1 MLVTSLPAWHRLQR
15 IEDRPIQEAP
25 KGRKH
30 EAWARQPQG
39 KAQNFRKAPKGRKQT
54 MATSLTNLLY
64 HIVFSTKGRVPLIED
79 GLRESLYEYIG
90 GIVRGQRGV
99 LLEIG
104 GMPEHVHLLV
114 KLKAD
119 LAVATALRLVKS
131 NSSGWINENRKI
143 QGRFEW
149 QVGYFGVTVSE
160 SRVAEV
166 RRYIQAQQEHHARIS
181 FADELRKLARK
192 HRIPFDEKYLLG

>member
-1 MLVTSLPAWHRLQR
+1 
-15 IEDRPIQEAP
+15 
-25 KGRKH
+25 
-30 EAWARQPQG
+30 
-39 KAQNFRKAPKGRKQT
+39 

-64 HIVFSTKGRVPLIED
+64 HIVFSTKERIPLIAD
-79 GLRESLYEYIG
+79 GIKESLYQYIG
-90 GIVRGQRGV
+90 GILRGQRGV

-104 GMPEHVHLLV
+104 GMPEHIHLLV

-119 LAVATALRLVKS
+119 LAVATAVRLVKS

-149 QVGYFGVTVSE
+149 QAGYFGVTVSE

-166 RRYIQAQQEHHARIS
+166 RRYIQTQQEHHARIS
-181 FADELRKLARK
+181 FEDELKKLARK
-192 HRIPFDEKYLLG
+192 HRIAFDEKYLLG

>member
-1 MLVTSLPAWHRLQR
+1 
-15 IEDRPIQEAP
+15 
-25 KGRKH
+25 
-30 EAWARQPQG
+30 
-39 KAQNFRKAPKGRKQT
+39 

-64 HIVFSTKGRVPLIED
+64 HIVFSTKERIPLIGD

-90 GIVRGQRGV
+90 GILRGQRGV

-104 GMPEHVHLLV
+104 GMPDHVHILA

-119 LAVATALRLVKS
+119 LAVAAAVRLIKT

-149 QVGYFGVTVSE
+149 QAGYFAVSVSE
-160 SRVAEV
+160 SRVAEL
-166 RRYIQAQQEHHARIS
+166 RHYIQTQQEHHARFS
-181 FADELRKLARK
+181 FRDELIKLLEK
-192 HRIPFDEKYLLG
+192 NRIAFDEKYLLG

>member
-1 MLVTSLPAWHRLQR
+1 
-15 IEDRPIQEAP
+15 
-25 KGRKH
+25 
-30 EAWARQPQG
+30 
-39 KAQNFRKAPKGRKQT
+39 

-64 HIVFSTKGRVPLIED
+64 HIVFSTKERVPLIED

-119 LAVATALRLVKS
+119 LAVATAVRFVKS

-149 QVGYFGVTVSE
+149 QAGYFGVTVSE
-160 SRVAEV
+160 SRVAEL
-166 RRYIQAQQEHHARIS
+166 RRYIQTQQEHHARIS
-181 FADELRKLARK
+181 FEDELKKLVKK
-192 HRIPFDEKYLLG
+192 HRIAFDEEYLLG

>member
-1 MLVTSLPAWHRLQR
+1 
-15 IEDRPIQEAP
+15 
-25 KGRKH
+25 
-30 EAWARQPQG
+30 
-39 KAQNFRKAPKGRKQT
+39 
-54 MATSLTNLLY
+54 MASSLTNLLY
-64 HIVFSTKGRVPLIED
+64 HIVFSTKERIPLIED

-119 LAVATALRLVKS
+119 LALASAVRLVKT

-149 QVGYFGVTVSE
+149 QAGYFGVSVSE
-160 SRVAEV
+160 SRVAEL
-166 RRYIQAQQEHHARIS
+166 RRYIQTQKEHHARIS
-181 FADELRKLARK
+181 FEDELRKLVKK
-192 HRIPFDEKYLLG
+192 HRIAFDEKYLLG